1 MIVDLSAGKQ
11 VVVSRDPRS
20 PDTWLQLC
28 ANNGSLGVSLTPEQ
42 AMEIGL
48 TLFQM
53 GRRGKRC

>member
-1 MIVDLSAGKQ
+1 MIVELAPGKQ
-11 VVVSRDPRS
+11 AIVSRDPRS
-20 PDTWLQLC
+20 PDTWLQLL

-48 TLFQM
+48 ALFQM